1 MKREK
6 FRLLLGILQLI
17 QLARLKLNSLNLLN
31 IFQIHMIVK
40 KSCRV
45 NNAKFLRVS
54 SLRQHIRQ

>member
-6 FRLLLGILQLI
+6 FRLLLEILQRI

-40 KSCRV
+40 KSWRV
-45 NNAKFLRVS
+45 NNEKFLRVS